1 MGSIVDSKTNQP
13 QPIGKGQSGAD
24 TPSSPLKEL
33 VKALEYIGV
42 WVNENDYDVL
52 EKFLSDYRASLFAEE
67 AETEALIERAD
78 WEGLDR

>member
-1 MGSIVDSKTNQP
+1 MTGSAAARP
-13 QPIGKGQSGAD
+13 QPADGARSGAD
-24 TPSSPLKEL
+24 TPSSLKAL

-78 WEGLDR
+78 WEGLSR

>member
-1 MGSIVDSKTNQP
+1 MTTQSQA
-13 QPIGKGQSGAD
+13 IGKARMSAD

-78 WEGLDR
+78 WEGLSR